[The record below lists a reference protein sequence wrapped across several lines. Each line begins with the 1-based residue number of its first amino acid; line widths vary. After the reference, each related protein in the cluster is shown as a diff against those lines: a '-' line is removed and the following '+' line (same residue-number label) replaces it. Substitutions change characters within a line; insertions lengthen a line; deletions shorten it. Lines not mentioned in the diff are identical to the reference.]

1 MDRFI
6 EKNGKKLRYGFT
18 TGTSAAAA
26 AKAAAFMLSNDVQ
39 IDSIEIDTP
48 KGWILEI
55 PIIEVERTAD
65 YVKCC
70 VVKDAGDDP
79 DVTHGMKF
87 YAKVSWA
94 DEYKLMGGIGIGKV
108 TKPGMQVPIGDPAI
122 NPVPRK
128 MIYEGVHSVIP
139 KDKTVCVEISAP
151 KGVERCKR
159 TFNPKLGIIGG
170 ISIIGTSGI
179 VEPMS
184 EDALKDTMK
193 VELRVLLASGHSDV
207 IFSPGN
213 FGRDFAKANGLNS
226 EMLVK
231 TSNFIGFMMDEA
243 EKQGVKKILWVGH
256 LGKMVKVAGGIFQ
269 THSSYS
275 DGRMEVLTANL
286 ALMDAPLRLCEK
298 VMASNTTDE
307 AVEYIREFGYDEV
320 FNILANKVSQR
331 CKFRAGNN
339 IDVATVLFTKT
350 HGFLGQCS
358 LAESMKERFKVEV

>member
-1 MDRFI
+1 MERFI
-6 EKNGKKLRYGFT
+6 EKDGKKLRYGFT

-26 AKAAAFMLSNDVQ
+26 AKAAAFMLSNNVE

-55 PIIEVERTAD
+55 PIIEIEKTD
-65 YVKCC
+65 EYVKCG

-94 DEYKLMGGIGIGKV
+94 DEYSIAGGIGIGQV
-108 TKPGMQVPIGDPAI
+108 TKPGMQIPVGEPAI

-128 MIYEGVHSVIP
+128 MIYNGVHEVIP
-139 KDKTVCVEISAP
+139 KGKTVSVEISAP

-159 TFNPKLGIIGG
+159 TFNPKLGIVGG

-193 VELRVLLASGHSDV
+193 IELKMQLASGYTDV

-213 FGRDFAKANGLNS
+213 FGRDFAVANGFS
-226 EMLVK
+226 AERLVK

-243 EKQGVKKILWVGH
+243 ERQEVKNILWVGH

-286 ALMDAPLRLCEK
+286 ALMDAPQELCK
-298 VMASNTTDE
+298 QVMDSNTTDE
-307 AVEYIREFGYDEV
+307 AVEYIKEFGYEEV
-320 FNILANKVSQR
+320 FNHLANKVSKR
-331 CKFRAGNN
+331 CRDRAHESVN
-339 IDVATVLFTKT
+339 VATIIFTKT
-350 HGFLGQCS
+350 HGFLGQCDN
-358 LAESMKERFKVEV
+358 AEKMKEVFGG

>member
-1 MDRFI
+1 MERFI

-26 AKAAAFMLSNDVQ
+26 AKAAAFMLSHNTQ
-39 IDSIEIDTP
+39 IESIEIDTP

-55 PIIEVERTAD
+55 PIIEIERTD
-65 YVKCC
+65 KYVKCG

-94 DEYKLMGGIGIGKV
+94 DEYELKGGIGIGEV
-108 TKPGMQVPIGDPAI
+108 TKPGMQIPVGEPAI
-122 NPVPRK
+122 NPVPRQ
-128 MIYEGVHSVIP
+128 MIYNGVHEVIP
-139 KDKTVCVEISAP
+139 KGKTVSVEISAP

-159 TFNPKLGIIGG
+159 TFNPKLGIVGG

-193 VELRVLLASGHSDV
+193 IELKMLLASGYDDV

-213 FGRDFAKANGLNS
+213 FGRDFAVASGFKA
-226 EMLVK
+226 ERLVK

-243 EKQGVKKILWVGH
+243 ERQEVKNILWVGH

-286 ALMDAPLRLCEK
+286 SLMDAPLELCKK

-307 AVEYIREFGYDEV
+307 AVEYIKEFGYDDV
-320 FNILANKVSQR
+320 FTHLANKVSSR
-331 CKFRAGNN
+331 CRARAHETIN
-339 IDVATVLFTKT
+339 VATIIFTKT
-350 HGFLGQCS
+350 HGFLGQCDN
-358 LAESMKERFKVEV
+358 AEKMKEVFGVEV

>member
-1 MDRFI
+1 MERFI

-26 AKAAAFMLSNDVQ
+26 AKAAAFMLSNNVE

-55 PIIEVERTAD
+55 PIIEVERGKD
-65 YVKCC
+65 YVKCG

-87 YAKVSWA
+87 YAKVSWS
-94 DEYKLMGGIGIGKV
+94 DEYKLTGGVGVGKV
-108 TKPGMQVPIGDPAI
+108 TKAGMQIPIGEPAI
-122 NPVPRK
+122 NPVPRR
-128 MIYEGVHSVIP
+128 MIYKGVHEVIP
-139 KDKTVCVEISAP
+139 KNKTVMVEISAP

-159 TFNPKLGIIGG
+159 TFNPKLGIVGG

-184 EDALKDTMK
+184 EDALKETMK
-193 VELRVLLASGHSDV
+193 IELKMLLVSEDMNV

-213 FGRDFAKANGLNS
+213 FGRDFAVASGLNS
-226 EMLVK
+226 ERLVK

-243 EKQGVKKILWVGH
+243 ERQGVKNILWVGH

-286 ALMDAPLRLCEK
+286 AMMDAPLALCKK

-320 FNILANKVSQR
+320 FTILANKVSSR
-331 CKFRAGNN
+331 CRDRAGKHIN
-339 IDVATVLFTKT
+339 VATILFTKT
-350 HGFLGQCS
+350 HGFLGECS
-358 LAESMKERFKVEV
+358 LAQNMKEVFKVEI